1 MKFTEIDGLRY
12 EVRCC
17 DDCPFFNDGAGFEY
31 LHTCQHP
38 AWDRKEYMTISEFKT
53 HEMHDKLCPLRDSKP
68 GEGGVIDPT
77 EAGVGDPCGIEIFL
91 GPLDSEKE
99 IVIPEHI
106 AEVLSS
112 LKVENEKP
120 RRTMVMDDEQK
131 VATIECEVMEKALT
145 HICNLFEELEQA
157 IEHSEPIKQGIY
169 LERLR
174 NAILSEREEMVR
186 RQVDLEVP
194 E

>member
-1 MKFTEIDGLRY
+1 MRFTEIDGLWY

-77 EAGVGDPCGIEIFL
+77 EAGVVFPDPPGGNE
-91 GPLDSEKE
+91 EKE
-99 IVIPEHI
+99 IVIPEWVHTRLEK
-106 AEVLSS
+106 EVLGCLIAFCMPMLLEDISKMDPETKERTIKN
-112 LKVENEKP
+112 LEEMLRMAQMKP
-120 RRTMVMDDEQK
+120 
-131 VATIECEVMEKALT
+131 
-145 HICNLFEELEQA
+145 EERPLCTTD
-157 IEHSEPIKQGIY
+157 
-169 LERLR
+169 
-174 NAILSEREEMVR
+174 REEEIKRGIKACTVKGDA
-186 RQVDLEVP
+186 QDGTGSEHL
-194 E
+194 

>member
-12 EVRCC
+12 AVRCC
-17 DDCPFFNDGAGFEY
+17 DDCPFFNNGAGFEY

-38 AWDRKEYMTISEFKT
+38 AWDRKEHMTISEFKT
-53 HEMHDKLCPLRDSKP
+53 HEMYDELCPLGDSKLA
-68 GEGGVIDPT
+68 EGGVT
-77 EAGVGDPCGIEIFL
+77 DPCGTEMVFF

-99 IVIPEHI
+99 IVISEHI
-106 AEVLSS
+106 LEALGS
-112 LKVENEKP
+112 LKMEHEKP
-120 RRTMVMDDEQK
+120 RRTRVMDDEQK
-131 VATIECEVMEKALT
+131 VATIECEAMEKALAYMS
-145 HICNLFEELEQA
+145 ELIGN
-157 IEHSEPIKQGIY
+157 IETTIENSEPIKQGIY

-186 RQVDLEVP
+186 RQVEAR

>member
-12 EVRCC
+12 AVRCC
-17 DDCPFFNDGAGFEY
+17 DDCPFFNNGAGFEY

-53 HEMHDKLCPLRDSKP
+53 HEMYDELCPLRDSKLA
-68 GEGGVIDPT
+68 EGGVT
-77 EAGVGDPCGIEIFL
+77 DPCGTEMVFF
-91 GPLDSEKE
+91 GPLDSERE

-106 AEVLSS
+106 SEALGS
-112 LKVENEKP
+112 LKMENEKP
-120 RRTMVMDDEQK
+120 RRTMIMDDEQK
-131 VATIECEVMEKALT
+131 IAMIECEVMEKALT
-145 HICNLFEELEQA
+145 YICNLFEELEQA

-186 RQVDLEVP
+186 RQVEARDEDEKRTP
-194 E
+194 

>member
-53 HEMHDKLCPLRDSKP
+53 HEMHDELCPLGDSKLA
-68 GEGGVIDPT
+68 EGGATDPYGT
-77 EAGVGDPCGIEIFL
+77 EMVFF
-91 GPLDSEKE
+91 GPLDSERE

-106 AEVLSS
+106 SEALGS
-112 LKVENEKP
+112 LKMENEKP
-120 RRTMVMDDEQK
+120 RRTRVMDDEQK
-131 VATIECEVMEKALT
+131 IAMIECEAMEKALAYMS
-145 HICNLFEELEQA
+145 ELIGKVETA
-157 IEHSEPIKQGIY
+157 IENSEPIMQGIY
-169 LERLR
+169 LERLKH
-174 NAILSEREEMVR
+174 AIMTEHNDMIR
-186 RQVDLEVP
+186 RQVEAR

>member
-1 MKFTEIDGLRY
+1 MKFIEIDGLRY

-17 DDCPFFNDGAGFEY
+17 DDCPFFNNGASFEY
-31 LHTCQHP
+31 WHTCQHP
-38 AWDRKEYMTISEFKT
+38 AWDRMEYMTISEFKT

-77 EAGVGDPCGIEIFL
+77 EAGVVSL
-91 GPLDSEKE
+91 GPLNNEKE

-106 AEVLSS
+106 MEVLGS

-131 VATIECEVMEKALT
+131 VAMIECEVMERTLSDMADLAED
-145 HICNLFEELEQA
+145 IELAMETG
-157 IEHSEPIKQGIY
+157 ELVMQGIFM
-169 LERLR
+169 ERLKNWI
-174 NAILSEREEMVR
+174 NACHNDMIR
-186 RQVDLEVP
+186 RQE
-194 E
+194 EARE

>member
-1 MKFTEIDGLRY
+1 MRFIEIDGKRY
-12 EVRCC
+12 DVAGCR
-17 DDCPFFNDGAGFEY
+17 DCPMFVNRMDEGLCAYPGHKRLFEVPRTGCKSY
-31 LHTCQHP
+31 
-38 AWDRKEYMTISEFKT
+38 
-53 HEMHDKLCPLRDSKP
+53 CPLRERP
-68 GEGGVIDPT
+68 ELAEGGV
-77 EAGVGDPCGIEIFL
+77 VDPCGTEMFFL

-106 AEVLSS
+106 MEVLGS

-131 VATIECEVMEKALT
+131 VAMIECEVMEKALT
-145 HICNLFEELEQA
+145 YICNLFEELEQA
-157 IEHSEPIKQGIY
+157 IEHSELIKQGIY

-186 RQVDLEVP
+186 RQVDFGGA
-194 E
+194 

>member
-1 MKFTEIDGLRY
+1 MRFTEIDGLRY

-53 HEMHDKLCPLRDSKP
+53 HEMHDKLCPLREKP
-68 GEGGVIDPT
+68 ELAEGGV
-77 EAGVGDPCGIEIFL
+77 VDPCGIEMFFL
-91 GPLDSEKE
+91 SPLDSEKE

-106 AEVLSS
+106 MEALGV

-120 RRTMVMDDEQK
+120 RRTMVMNDEQK
-131 VATIECEVMEKALT
+131 VAMIECEVMEKALT
-145 HICNLFEELEQA
+145 YICNLFEELEQA
-157 IEHSEPIKQGIY
+157 IEHYEPIKQGIY

-186 RQVDLEVP
+186 RQVDFGGA
-194 E
+194 

>member
-1 MKFTEIDGLRY
+1 MRFIEIDGKRY
-12 EVRCC
+12 DVAGCR
-17 DDCPFFNDGAGFEY
+17 DCPMFVNRMDEGLCAYPGHKRLFEVPG
-31 LHTCQHP
+31 TGCKS
-38 AWDRKEYMTISEFKT
+38 D
-53 HEMHDKLCPLRDSKP
+53 CPLRERP
-68 GEGGVIDPT
+68 ELAEGGV
-77 EAGVGDPCGIEIFL
+77 VDPCGIEMFFL
-91 GPLDSEKE
+91 SPLDSEKE

-106 AEVLSS
+106 LEVLGS

-131 VATIECEVMEKALT
+131 VATIECEAMEKALT

-157 IEHSEPIKQGIY
+157 IEHYEPIKQGIY

-186 RQVDLEVP
+186 RQVDFGGA
-194 E
+194 